1 VAANG
6 LVEVPDTSADL
17 RFAGSSIVQGE
28 AGARYYAG
36 TPVHAADKQP
46 IGVLCV
52 FDTAAPRMAPDQRA
66 ALQSPARMAGAHQA
80 LTPRAP

>member
-1 VAANG
+1 
-6 LVEVPDTSADL
+6 
-17 RFAGSSIVQGE
+17 VQGE

-36 TPVHAADKQP
+36 TPVHAADGQP

-66 ALQSPARMAGAHQA
+66 ALQSPARMAGAHPSLAQQSI
-80 LTPRAP
+80 